1 MSNFKHKNTDLNL
14 ITDQG
19 DLDLIQ
25 RYTENWNN
33 ANAAGDEA
41 GKRAAHDA
49 AEMIRAKYRYSGGAN
64 GNDYIKLPGETQ
76 KNGGYSAPKADTSWL
91 DKLNLNGD
99 SYNYDASG
107 KISSA
112 LDALLNRGKFSYDA
126 ASDPLYQQYRKQY
139 TREAD
144 RSAEDVLGKAAVMT
158 GGMPST
164 AAVTA
169 SQQASD
175 YQMSQM
181 TDKIPELQQLAYGM
195 YMDKL
200 NADRADLN
208 TLIGLEDNNYN
219 RWLADRNYRY
229 QLGRD
234 LVSDQQYADQLAYQ
248 REQDRLNYDYQKER
262 DAIEDA
268 RYDTE
273 WQYKL
278 QQAAQSA
285 ASKSSGSSGSSR
297 RTSGSGTGGTM
308 DYEGL
313 FAAARASGNPKS
325 WLAQKANYQKYGFTS
340 SSGLYSDYE
349 NWLEGQDG
357 GNDGG
362 GLSSSASRILSSL
375 EKMKTQTG
383 SNTGIANTIAVYA
396 DQGKLT
402 DAEARYLFSHFGYDP
417 DEWLE

>member
-1 MSNFKHKNTDLNL
+1 MSDFQHKNTDKTL
-14 ITDQG
+14 ITDES
-19 DLDLIQ
+19 DLDFI
-25 RYTENWNN
+25 RKYTEAYNK
-33 ANAAGDEA
+33 AYAEGDKAGQQ
-41 GKRAAHDA
+41 AAHDA
-49 AEMIRAKYRYSGGAN
+49 AEKIRAKYDYSGGVD
-64 GNDYIKLPGETQ
+64 GSEYIKLGTGASP
-76 KNGGYSAPKADTSWL
+76 AKADTSWL
-91 DKLNLNGD
+91 DKLGD
-99 SYNYDASG
+99 SNYNYDQSG
-107 KISSA
+107 QISA
-112 LDALLNRGKFSYDA
+112 KLDALLNRTPFSYDA

-164 AAVTA
+164 AAVAA

-181 TDKIPELQQLAYGM
+181 TDKIPELQQLAYSM
-195 YMDKL
+195 YQDKL
-200 NADRADLN
+200 SGDRADLN
-208 TLIGLEDNNYN
+208 TLIGIEDNNYN
-219 RWLADRNYRY
+219 RWLADRNYLY
-229 QLGRD
+229 QLARD
-234 LVSDQQYADQLAYQ
+234 QVGDQQTADALAYQ
-248 REQDRLNYDYQKER
+248 KQQDKLNYDYQKDR

-268 RYDTE
+268 RYNAE

-278 QQAAQSA
+278 QQAAQQA
-285 ASKSSGSSGSSR
+285 AR
-297 RTSGSGTGGTM
+297 RNTRVSTTPTGGGEA
-308 DYEGL
+308 DYDGL
-313 FAAARASGNPKS
+313 FAAAQASGYPKS
-325 WLAQKANYQKYGFTS
+325 FISNNYKKYGFS
-340 SSGLYSDYE
+340 SSSSLYSDYE
-349 NWLEGQDG
+349 NWLEGQNG

-402 DAEARYLFSHFGYDP
+402 DAEARYLFRHFGYDP

>member
-1 MSNFKHKNTDLNL
+1 MAGNFKHKNTDLTL
-14 ITDQG
+14 VTDQN
-19 DLDLIQ
+19 DLDLIRQ
-25 RYTENWNN
+25 YTESYNK
-33 ANAAGDEA
+33 AYAEGDKAGQQ
-41 GKRAAHDA
+41 AAHDA
-49 AEMIRAKYRYSGGAN
+49 AERIREKYDYSGGA
-64 GNDYIKLPGETQ
+64 GGDEYIKLN
-76 KNGGYSAPKADTSWL
+76 KPKADTSWL
-91 DKLNLNGD
+91 DKLGES
-99 SYNYDASG
+99 SYNYDQSG
-107 KISSA
+107 QISAA
-112 LDALLNRGKFSYDA
+112 LDAMLNRQPFSYDA
-126 ASDPLYQQYRKQY
+126 ANDPLYQQYRKQY

-164 AAVTA
+164 EAVTA

-181 TDKIPELQQLAYGM
+181 TDKIPELQQLAYSM
-195 YMDKL
+195 YQDKL
-200 NADRADLN
+200 NGDRADLN

-219 RWLADRNYRY
+219 RWLTDRNYLY
-229 QLGRD
+229 QLARD
-234 LVSDQQYADQLAYQ
+234 QVGDQQTADALAYQ
-248 REQDRLNYDYQKER
+248 KQQDKLNYDYQKER

-268 RYDTE
+268 RYNAE

-278 QQAAQSA
+278 QQAAAQA
-285 ASKSSGSSGSSR
+285 ARSSGGSSR
-297 RTSGSGTGGTM
+297 RTSGSGAGGSSGGTM

-313 FAAARASGNPKS
+313 FAAAQASGNPKS

-349 NWLEGQDG
+349 NWLEGQSGGSDG
-357 GNDGG
+357 GS
-362 GLSSSASRILSSL
+362 LSSSASRILSSL
-375 EKMKTQTG
+375 EKMRAQTG
-383 SNTGIANTIAVYA
+383 SNTAIANTIAVYA